1 MSELNDQDRGLIN
14 DLCNVA
20 WQSGAVKSP
29 QMAQAIEMLRMKL
42 QKPKPTEAPA
52 LEKVKGGKA
61 ANG

>member
-1 MSELNDQDRGLIN
+1 MSEFSEQDKGLIN

-42 QKPKPTEAPA
+42 QKPKGPEAIPA
-52 LEKVKGGKA
+52 KKEGK
-61 ANG
+61 